1 MTYAD
6 FIKHDIARINTKT
19 EEEKEQ
25 LARNYSILLA
35 RASKSG
41 DVTSTVYYKEVL
53 TGIQK

>member
-25 LARNYSILLA
+25 LARNYSTLLA